1 MRRRLAHLALLPVL
15 ALGVGLGG
23 CLGQRDAETVT
34 VLASWTGAEEASF
47 RQVLDTFEEQYD
59 VEVDYRGTRAV
70 RQILL
75 AEVQK
80 GAAPDV
86 AVLPTLSEMA
96 AYLRR
101 DVLRPLD
108 GDPRSS
114 MSPQWRRLAQLNE
127 GDGLDVVPIK
137 ADLKSL
143 VWYVPGRVPFGAA
156 GPPRSWEALVETSE
170 SLAQAGRTPWCLGMS
185 ATPGSGWPG
194 TDWIEDILLHRSG
207 VAAYDAWSAG
217 RLGWTSPEVR
227 AAWDAWGRLVGSPGM
242 VRGGSPAALLTEFTD
257 AGKPMFTS
265 QPGCLFEHQASFV
278 IGMRA
283 GYLEDE
289 SSGAIRAADVLGADY
304 FPFPTFDGG
313 AAPDG
318 AGPDGAAPDGAGR
331 RDGSMASADFAGLFS
346 DKPAARRLIE
356 FLATDEAQRIW
367 QQSSAGSFFSVNRD
381 VRPGDGGAPG
391 GVDRRP
397 EVTRR
402 IAETLTASPSPLCL
416 DASDVMPAEM
426 ANAFQHAVLVYLQ
439 DPERL
444 DALLGNLEQL
454 RAGTDPDEWL
464 RGACSGPE

>member
-1 MRRRLAHLALLPVL
+1 MRRKLAHLALLPVL
-15 ALGVGLGG
+15 AVGLGLGG

-47 RQVLDTFEEQYD
+47 RQVLDAFEEQYD

-80 GAAPDV
+80 GSAPDV

-101 DVLRPLD
+101 GVLRPLD

-207 VAAYDAWSAG
+207 VDTYDAWSAG

-227 AAWDAWGRLVGSPGM
+227 AAWDAWGKLVGSKGM

-257 AGKPMFTS
+257 AGKPMFTN
-265 QPGCLFEHQASFV
+265 QPGCFFEHQASFV

-289 SSGAIRAADVLGADY
+289 PGGAIRAADVLGADY
-304 FPFPTFDGG
+304 FPFPTFDGAG
-313 AAPDG
+313 NDG
-318 AGPDGAAPDGAGR
+318 GGGR

-367 QQSSAGSFFSVNRD
+367 QESSAGSFFSVNRD
-381 VRPGDGGAPG
+381 VRPGDGGEPG
-391 GVDRRP
+391 SADKRP

-426 ANAFQHAVLVYLQ
+426 ANAFQHAVLEYLQ
-439 DPERL
+439 NPERL
-444 DALLGNLEQL
+444 DPLLGHLEQV
-454 RAGTDPDEWL
+454 RADTGPDEWL
-464 RGACSGPE
+464 PGACGGGPE